1 MSQADFLRRFDRM
14 AFGHFHRAG
23 PADRGE
29 YLPPDATPGATP
41 VPVDVYVDKQLR
53 DLDDSEQF
61 VPVAGE
67 FTVIS
72 FQLDQVQPKKGGVVT
87 IGGLARKLQKEVE
100 RDESM
105 SVWVVSNV
113 R

>member
-29 YLPPDATPGATP
+29 YLAPDATPEAAP

-72 FQLDQVQPKKGGVVT
+72 FQLDQVQPRKGGVVT
-87 IGGLARKLQKEVE
+87 IGGVARKLQKEIE

-105 SVWVVSNV
+105 SIWVVTNV